1 MSLTRIL
8 VVVLAGGAGGRLDL
22 LTENRAKPAVAYGG
36 MYRLIDF
43 PLSNC
48 QRAGIADVWV
58 IQQYNPRSLSDHLAN
73 GRPWDL
79 DRTTGGLLVVHPHQ
93 GNERGGWHQ
102 GTVDALWRQAP
113 MIREFD
119 PEALVVVSADAVY
132 KLDYREVV
140 EGHLDS
146 DAAVTMVTTRVDK
159 ADASRYGVV
168 LVADDGG
175 ITDYAY
181 KPDDP
186 ASDLVSNEVFV
197 FTPDRVL
204 DLLDELAEG
213 VDEGSGLEDLGD
225 QVLPKL
231 VEAGEAREHR
241 FEDYWRDCGTV
252 PAYWQSH
259 MDLLEDEPPIDLD
272 EPGWRIQT
280 AGGRS
285 AAAGIDKGAEVDNC
299 LLSPGCVIA
308 GTVHNSVISPDV
320 RIEGGATV
328 RDSVLLHGVVVRSG
342 ALVVRSI
349 IDQAVEIGADAQV
362 GGDGDI
368 TLVGGEAT
376 LPKGTVV
383 PAGGRYPDADE
394 TS

>member
-241 FEDYWRDCGTV
+241 FEDTGV
-252 PAYWQSH
+252 
-259 MDLLEDEPPIDLD
+259 
-272 EPGWRIQT
+272 T
-280 AGGRS
+280 AAPSRRTGSRTWICS
-285 AAAGIDKGAEVDNC
+285 KT
-299 LLSPGCVIA
+299 SP
-308 GTVHNSVISPDV
+308 
-320 RIEGGATV
+320 
-328 RDSVLLHGVVVRSG
+328 
-342 ALVVRSI
+342 RSI
-349 IDQAVEIGADAQV
+349 S
-362 GGDGDI
+362 
-368 TLVGGEAT
+368 TN
-376 LPKGTVV
+376 
-383 PAGGRYPDADE
+383 PAGESRPQVDDRPRRGSTKVLRWTTACSLPAASLPGQC
-394 TS
+394 TTR